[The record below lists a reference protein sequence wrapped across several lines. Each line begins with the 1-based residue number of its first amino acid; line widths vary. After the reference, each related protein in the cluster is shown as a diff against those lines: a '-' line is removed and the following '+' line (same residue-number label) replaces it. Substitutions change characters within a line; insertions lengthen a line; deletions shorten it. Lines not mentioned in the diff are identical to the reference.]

1 MAIGVQQQQR
11 RDTAADWNTS
21 NYMLAEGELGVTT
34 DTGIIKIGDGVNGWN
49 DLPIAFGSDYL
60 PILGKAADS
69 ELLDGISS
77 GGFLKTADAT
87 TAATADKVALRNANG
102 RLKAATGIA
111 ADDLVNYDQMVAADL
126 VVRQNLTIRTVT
138 AGITLQSADINGVAM
153 VGNSNRNAVITA
165 TIPTNATVPIA
176 VGSWV
181 DICATGVGTVTAT
194 PAGGV
199 TLRGDGRVY
208 GNYGVIRLLKTATDT
223 WLVSRRIDPADAY
236 ARAFMFMNAN
246 TPDLSLFWRHCPL
259 NDETFD
265 SHNGHV
271 TGAITGDDTDTTAPK
286 QTNRYTCQPGQAGTY
301 KTSGMVMIDQGGSA
315 AQIAVRMLKNGAVM
329 SGGYGA
335 NSVTAEAFTGEK
347 QVVLAE
353 GDWVGIQGYSEIA
366 SWNFVV
372 SGSGTEGSFMSVE
385 RVA

>member
-11 RDTAADWNTS
+11 RGTAAQWNTA
-21 NYMLAEGELGVTT
+21 NYVLAIGELGVTI

-77 GGFLKTADAT
+77 SGFLKTADAT

-126 VVRQNLTIRTVT
+126 VVRQNPTIRTVS
-138 AGITLQSADINGVAM
+138 AGITLQAADINGVAM

-176 VGSWV
+176 IGSWV
-181 DICATGVGTVTAT
+181 DICATGIGTVTAT

-223 WLVSRRIDPADAY
+223 WLVSRRIDPSDAY

-259 NDETFD
+259 NDESFD
-265 SHNGHV
+265 THNGHV

-301 KTSGMVMIDQGGSA
+301 SASAMVLIQHGSVEV
-315 AQIAVRMLKNGAVM
+315 QIAVRILKNGVAI

-335 NSVTAEAFTGEK
+335 NSFTGGALTGEK
-347 QVVLAE
+347 QIVMAE
-353 GDWVGIQGYSEIA
+353 GDWIGLQGYCDVPD
-366 SWNFVV
+366 WNFVV
-372 SGSGTEGSFMSVE
+372 AGSEASFMSVE